1 MKVLSLAECRNI
13 TNDGVAKL
21 EELKYIN
28 KLNFLGCTKIDDTG
42 AKFIANQFRFLKD
55 IDLGGT
61 NITAEGLRELA
72 DKCNSLRNVSIM
84 GCKKVNASDDQILI
98 RKRINCQG
106 VEDVFRFHLLP
117 ELVSSDLPQI
127 TKSVLKTRSTLG
139 LNKVYKYLFR
149 RLVSLKVDDLLRPEN
164 GQRDVVDDS
173 MIPPEDKI
181 EILCNGKYLKSTLQ
195 LKDVKEMYWQPPFV
209 ENIP

>member
-1 MKVLSLAECRNI
+1 M
-13 TNDGVAKL
+13 
-21 EELKYIN
+21 
-28 KLNFLGCTKIDDTG
+28 
-42 AKFIANQFRFLKD
+42 
-55 IDLGGT
+55 GGT

-72 DKCNSLRNVSIM
+72 DKCTSLKTVSIM
-84 GCKKVNASDDQILI
+84 GCKRVNSSDDQILI

-149 RLVSLKVDDLLRPEN
+149 RLLSLKVDDLLRPEN

-173 MIPPEDKI
+173 
-181 EILCNGKYLKSTLQ
+181 
-195 LKDVKEMYWQPPFV
+195 
-209 ENIP
+209 

>member
-1 MKVLSLAECRNI
+1 M
-13 TNDGVAKL
+13 
-21 EELKYIN
+21 
-28 KLNFLGCTKIDDTG
+28 
-42 AKFIANQFRFLKD
+42 KD

-61 NITAEGLRELA
+61 NITAEGLRDLA
-72 DKCNSLRNVSIM
+72 DKCTSLRNVSIM
-84 GCKKVNASDDQILI
+84 GCKKVNASDDQILL

>member
-1 MKVLSLAECRNI
+1 
-13 TNDGVAKL
+13 
-21 EELKYIN
+21 
-28 KLNFLGCTKIDDTG
+28 
-42 AKFIANQFRFLKD
+42 
-55 IDLGGT
+55 
-61 NITAEGLRELA
+61 
-72 DKCNSLRNVSIM
+72 M
-84 GCKKVNASDDQILI
+84 GCKKVNASDDQILL